1 MARLWLRWF
10 ILTVVIVMLA
20 ACSARERGQIKGAD
34 ATPGAL
40 PPLVGTYAI
49 NGFDPLGVEYGGTLA
64 IEAGENP
71 DQYRLH
77 WIVTGS
83 LQEGTGRTVGNQLL
97 VQWQTIAGL
106 EIQAQGVAT
115 YTITTLG
122 ELYGQRKV
130 FGLDGLG
137 RENAFPN
144 E

>member
-1 MARLWLRWF
+1 MVRFWLRW
-10 ILTVVIVMLA
+10 LTLFVVMVTLA
-20 ACSARERGQIKGAD
+20 ACSLRERGQIRGAD
-34 ATPGAL
+34 ASPDAL
-40 PPLVGTYAI
+40 PALVGTYAV

-64 IEAGENP
+64 IEPGEGP
-71 DQYRLH
+71 DRYRLH

-83 LQEGTGRTVGNQLL
+83 LQEGTARTVGNQLL
-97 VQWQTIAGL
+97 AQWQTVAGL

-130 FGLDGLG
+130 FGLNGLG

-144 E
+144 D

>member
-1 MARLWLRWF
+1 MVRLWLRW
-10 ILTVVIVMLA
+10 LTLMVVLVTLA
-20 ACSARERGQIKGAD
+20 ACSMRERGQIKGAD
-34 ATPGAL
+34 ASPNAL
-40 PPLVGTYAI
+40 PVLVGIYAV
-49 NGFDPLGVEYGGTLA
+49 NGFDPLGVEYGGSLA
-64 IEAGENP
+64 IEPGDGP
-71 DQYRLH
+71 GRYRLH
-77 WIVTGS
+77 WIITGS
-83 LQEGTGRTVGNQLL
+83 LQEGTGQTIGNQLR